1 LTTPDGTN
9 ERLAPG
15 AAGAADAAALAAAVL
30 LLGLLLFVRFEQ
42 HTAWQRV
49 AVDAAHVPIFVVL
62 AALGAA
68 SLGRLRPHWPAGR
81 RDLAVFLAT
90 QFAGVAVEFLQ
101 SLTGRPA
108 ALFDLGSNAAGAAIG
123 LALHAAWEKSA
134 APARSRAAAGLLGAA
149 AAVGLVYA
157 AWRPVSAAL
166 AYCDR
171 AARLPALAAFDSR
184 RGLYFVEARGLGSA
198 VAGLPEPLARSPQE
212 RALAIAYD
220 PAHRPQLE
228 LREPWPDWRGRDALV
243 LELAHDGDAELELVL
258 RVLDAAHDWTAADR
272 LNLPVAVPAV
282 GRVTLRVPLGT
293 LREAPA
299 GREMDLERIANL
311 LLFSPA
317 PGGRGT
323 LWVIRASLE

>member
-1 LTTPDGTN
+1 LTTSSGTN
-9 ERLAPG
+9 GPIAP
-15 AAGAADAAALAAAVL
+15 GAADAAALAATAL

-49 AVDAAHVPIFVVL
+49 AVDAAHVPIFAML
-62 AALGAA
+62 AALGA
-68 SLGRLRPHWPAGR
+68 SRLGRHRPHWPAGR
-81 RDLAVFLAT
+81 RDLTVFLAT
-90 QFAGVAVEFLQ
+90 QLAGVAVEFLQ
-101 SLTGRPA
+101 SLSGRPA
-108 ALFDLGSNAAGAAIG
+108 SLFDLGSNAAGAAIG
-123 LALHAAWEKSA
+123 LALHAAWQRSA
-134 APARSRAAAGLLGAA
+134 APAPARSRAAAWLLGAA

-157 AWRPVSAAL
+157 AWHPVSAAL

-184 RGLYFVEARGLGSA
+184 RGLYFVEARGLDTA
-198 VAGLPEPLARSPQE
+198 VAPLPAALARAPRE

-220 PAHRPQLE
+220 PVHPPQLE

-243 LELAHDGDAELELVL
+243 LELAHQGDAELELVL
-258 RVLDAAHDWTAADR
+258 RVLDAGHDWSVEDR
-272 LNLPVAVPAV
+272 LNLPAAVPAG

-311 LLFSPA
+311 LLFSPS

>member
-1 LTTPDGTN
+1 MTTSSGTN
-9 ERLAPG
+9 EPIAPG
-15 AAGAADAAALAAAVL
+15 LADAAALAATAL

-49 AVDAAHVPIFVVL
+49 AVDAAHVPIFVTL
-62 AALGAA
+62 AALGA
-68 SLGRLRPHWPAGR
+68 SRLGRLRPHWPAGR
-81 RDLAVFLAT
+81 RELAVFLAT
-90 QFAGVAVEFLQ
+90 QLAGVAVEFLQ
-101 SLTGRPA
+101 SLAGRPA
-108 ALFDLGSNAAGAAIG
+108 SLFDLGSNAAGAAIG
-123 LALHAAWEKSA
+123 LALHAAWQRSTAPA
-134 APARSRAAAGLLGAA
+134 APARSRAAAWLLGAT

-198 VAGLPEPLARSPQE
+198 VAGLPAPLARSPRE

-220 PAHRPQLE
+220 PAHPPQLE

-243 LELAHDGDAELELVL
+243 LELAHEGDAELELVL
-258 RVLDAAHDWTAADR
+258 RVLDAGHDWSVEDR
-272 LNLPVAVPAV
+272 LNLPVAVPAG
-282 GRVTLRVPLGT
+282 GRVTLHVPLGT

-299 GREMDLERIANL
+299 RREMDLGRIANL

-317 PGGRGT
+317 PGGPGT

>member
-1 LTTPDGTN
+1 MTTPDGTN
-9 ERLAPG
+9 EPLAP
-15 AAGAADAAALAAAVL
+15 GAADAAALAAALL

-49 AVDAAHVPIFVVL
+49 AVDAAHVPIFIVL
-62 AALGAA
+62 AALGA
-68 SLGRLRPHWPAGR
+68 SMLGRLRPHWPAGR

-123 LALHAAWEKSA
+123 LALHAAWQKSA

-171 AARLPALAAFDSR
+171 AARLPALAAFESR
-184 RGLYFVEARGLGSA
+184 RGLYFVEARGAGST
-198 VAGLPEPLARSPQE
+198 VTGLPAPLARSPQE

-258 RVLDAAHDWTAADR
+258 RVLDAAHDWTTADR

-299 GREMDLERIANL
+299 GRDMDLERIANL